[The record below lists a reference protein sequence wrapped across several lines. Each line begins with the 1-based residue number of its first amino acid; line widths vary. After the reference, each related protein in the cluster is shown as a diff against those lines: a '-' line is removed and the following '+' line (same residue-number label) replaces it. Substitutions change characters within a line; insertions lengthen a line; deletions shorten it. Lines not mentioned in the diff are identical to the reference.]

1 MLTKLLEEVIM
12 PKNETR
18 DTKEVILTVALKLFS
33 EKGYDGVG
41 IRDIAKEIGIRE
53 SALYKHYR
61 GKQDIFD
68 SILKNI
74 EYRYQKEMTTF
85 IPSDSMYN
93 ILSGENDVKEN
104 LFLLSITMFQFYLK
118 TEYGSQLRRMLT
130 REQYRTSKAG
140 KFFREM
146 VIDKGLDYISSVFT
160 KLINDGIYADGDPM
174 VMAMQFYSP
183 LYLLLSKYDNLP
195 EKYEEA
201 QSFLEKHIMMFD
213 KIYLRS
219 DKQ

>member
-1 MLTKLLEEVIM
+1 M

-93 ILSGENDVKEN
+93 ILSGENDVKES

-219 DKQ
+219 DKQCEELE

>member
-1 MLTKLLEEVIM
+1 M

>member
-1 MLTKLLEEVIM
+1 M

-18 DTKEVILTVALKLFS
+18 DTKEVILTIALKLFS
-33 EKGYDGVG
+33 ERGYEGVG

-53 SALYKHYR
+53 SALYKHYS

-68 SILKNI
+68 SILKDI
-74 EYRYQKEMTTF
+74 ERRYEEEVSTF
-85 IPSDSMYN
+85 IPPESVSSM
-93 ILSGENDVKEN
+93 LSGEGDIRAE
-104 LFLLSITMFQFYLK
+104 LFCISVAMFQFYIK

-130 REQYRTSKAG
+130 IEQYRTSEAS
-140 KFFREM
+140 KFFRELI
-146 VIDKGLDYISSVFT
+146 IDNGLDYISGVFT
-160 KLINDGIYADGDPM
+160 NLIKDGVYIDADPM
-174 VMAMQFYSP
+174 VMALQFYSP
-183 LYLLLSKYDNLP
+183 LYLLLSKYDNQL

-201 QSFLEKHIMMFD
+201 ISFLERHISQFN